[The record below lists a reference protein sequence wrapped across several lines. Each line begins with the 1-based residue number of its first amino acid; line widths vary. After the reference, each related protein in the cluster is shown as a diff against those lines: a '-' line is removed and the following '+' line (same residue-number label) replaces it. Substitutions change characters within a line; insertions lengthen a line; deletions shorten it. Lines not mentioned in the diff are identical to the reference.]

1 MSSRYNTHHRSSRG
15 LGQRLAAL
23 RPTRGR
29 FILLGLIAFIFL
41 FVAGR
46 SGFYA
51 QFQLW
56 QEGRRLQKDIE
67 MEQKKK
73 LWLKKEVDNLT
84 HDRQYIEREARKE
97 HGLGE
102 PDEIIV
108 KIRE

>member
-1 MSSRYNTHHRSSRG
+1 
-15 LGQRLAAL
+15 
-23 RPTRGR
+23 
-29 FILLGLIAFIFL
+29 
-41 FVAGR
+41 
-46 SGFYA
+46 
-51 QFQLW
+51 
-56 QEGRRLQKDIE
+56 